1 MLSSRANRIGTMT
14 MFKLL
19 FNSFQELVFP
29 SFCLECEQRLPCRDL
44 PLLCSDCL
52 TNIKY
57 INSPCCTCCGAPFQA
72 GQDHLCSL
80 CMKKIF
86 AFDLARAAVYYHEPV
101 TKLISSLKFNGTLT
115 GLTTLAQLAQSAP
128 KISDLSEP
136 NIILPVPLH
145 IKRLR
150 ERKFNQALVIAHAC
164 FPNNRHKII
173 GNFLLRHRATSPQT
187 SLSGAERRKNLT
199 GAFSLRNPEQVE
211 DKTILLVDDV
221 FTTGST
227 VGECAKVLRK
237 AGAKRIEVFTL
248 ARAI

>member
-1 MLSSRANRIGTMT
+1 
-14 MFKLL
+14 MFRLL

-29 SFCLECEQRLPCRDL
+29 SFCLECEKRLPCLDL

-57 INSPCCTCCGAPFQA
+57 ITSPKCTCCGAPFQT

-80 CMKKIF
+80 CMKNNF
-86 AFDLARAAVYYHEPV
+86 AFDLARAALYYRESV
-101 TKLISSLKFNGTLT
+101 TKLISALKFNGTLT
-115 GLTTLAQLAQSAP
+115 GLATLAQLARSAP

-136 NIILPVPLH
+136 DIILPVPLH

-150 ERKFNQALVIAHAC
+150 ERKFNQALVIAQTC
-164 FPNNRHKII
+164 FPASKHKIC
-173 GNFLLRHRATSPQT
+173 GDNLLRHRATSPQT
-187 SLSGAERRKNLT
+187 TLSGTKRRKNLT
-199 GAFSLRNPEQVE
+199 GAFSLRNQEVVK
-211 DKTILLVDDV
+211 DKTVLLIDDV

-227 VGECAKVLRK
+227 VNECAKVLKK

-248 ARAI
+248 ARAL